1 MLRGPAAPSV
11 SEKCFSGFAPLL
23 FQILEA
29 SCLLLGLFVS
39 LRLCSGKLMTPI
51 TDDVSKLSSLVRPL
65 ALGFFFFKS
74 YL

>member
-1 MLRGPAAPSV
+1 MLQGPCGTQKHV
-11 SEKCFSGFAPLL
+11 GWKVFVYYLL

-65 ALGFFFFKS
+65 AFFVFF
-74 YL
+74 